1 MVVGWRVTK
10 LSATPSHFPPYTS
23 LGINL
28 RRFFFMY
35 RKLIPFIAILAL
47 TTLACGISAPKP
59 PTPSP
64 EATEDINVKYPDAEE
79 INLNLKFGAGELTLN
94 PGASVLVDGTATYNY
109 AELKPQ
115 VTTDGGDVEVR
126 VGDGKVNLLPDL
138 NDIKNEWDLKLGDQ
152 PMNLSIDS
160 GAYDGT
166 FELGGLSLTRL
177 EIQDGASSVKINF
190 SEPNPVEMSTFTYN
204 TGASDVKIIGLG
216 NTNFSLFDFSA
227 GAGDYTLDFSGELQ
241 RDASVKIETGL
252 SNLIIIVPEGVDA
265 VVTVQGGL
273 SNVNAGPGWERSG
286 NEYVQKGEGP
296 TLTFVIEMGAG
307 NLTLAR

>member
-1 MVVGWRVTK
+1 
-10 LSATPSHFPPYTS
+10 
-23 LGINL
+23 
-28 RRFFFMY
+28 MY

-47 TTLACGISAPKP
+47 TSLACGISVPEP

-64 EATEDINVKYPDAEE
+64 EVTEDIKVEYPDADE
-79 INLNLKFGAGELTLN
+79 INLNLKFGAGKFTLN
-94 PGASVLVDGTATYNY
+94 PGADILVNGTATYNY
-109 AELKPQ
+109 DELKPE
-115 VTTDGGDVEVR
+115 VITDDGDVEVR
-126 VGDGKVNLLPDL
+126 VGDGNLNILPNLD
-138 NDIKNEWDLKLGDQ
+138 NIKNEWDLKLGDQ

-160 GAYDGT
+160 GAYEGT

-177 EIQDGASSVKINF
+177 DISDGAANVELSF

-204 TGASDVKIIGLG
+204 TGASDVKITGLG
-216 NTNFSLFDFSA
+216 NANFSLFDFSA

-241 RDASVKIETGL
+241 RDASIKIETGL
-252 SNLIIIVPEGVDA
+252 SNVIIIVPEGVDA

-273 SNVNAGPGWERSG
+273 SNVNATTGWGRSG
-286 NEYVQKGEGP
+286 NDYIQKGEGP

>member
-1 MVVGWRVTK
+1 
-10 LSATPSHFPPYTS
+10 
-23 LGINL
+23 
-28 RRFFFMY
+28 MY

-47 TTLACGISAPKP
+47 TTLACGISVPQP

-64 EATEDINVKYPDAEE
+64 EVTEDINVKYPDAEE
-79 INLNLKFGAGELTLN
+79 INLNLKFGAGKLTLN

-109 AELKPQ
+109 DQIKPE
-115 VTTDGGDVEVR
+115 TTTEDGNVEVR
-126 VGDGKVNLLPDL
+126 VGNGNFQLFTGL
-138 NDIKNEWDLKLGDQ
+138 NNIKNEWDLKLGDQ

-177 EIQDGASSVKINF
+177 EIKDGASNVELSF

-204 TGASDVKIIGLG
+204 TGASDVKLTGLG
-216 NTNFSLFDFSA
+216 NANFSLLDFSS
-227 GAGDYTLDFSGELQ
+227 GAGDYTLDFSGDLQ

-252 SNLIIIVPEGVDA
+252 SNVIVIVPEGVNA
-265 VVTVQGGL
+265 IVTVQGGL

-286 NEYVQKGEGP
+286 NDYVQKGEGP